1 MVSNSI
7 RVGSCVYLV
16 RRIVGFVGMVV
27 ISESMLTEAVGAC
40 IIMAFVVGSWYI
52 VACEIGYVYKL

>member
-1 MVSNSI
+1 MASNTI

-16 RRIVGFVGMVV
+16 RRIVEFVGMVL
-27 ISESMLTEAVGAC
+27 ISDSMLTESVGVC
-40 IIMAFVVGSWYI
+40 IILAFVVGSWYI